1 MKSLIKFVTST
12 WVLHRTRRGPPL
24 DEKCNASAR
33 DRLIDMIF
41 ERCYTPGTMAT
52 LCDCSLAKPRVSA
65 SSARSCL
72 ASTDLRAPVC
82 SIFTVTSTQRYAR
95 RPVTL
100 RIVHQSRRKCSM
112 KVRAAQQS
120 TGEVSAAKQAS
131 MELEP
136 FSLLPSS

>member
-1 MKSLIKFVTST
+1 MTCSSHANCSLMLQCASSSNNFVKRVFGIRS
-12 WVLHRTRRGPPL
+12 VNQ
-24 DEKCNASAR
+24 KCNAFAR
-33 DRLIDMIF
+33 DGLIDMSF
-41 ERCYTPGTMAT
+41 ERCYTSGTMAT

-72 ASTDLRAPVC
+72 VSTDLRAPSC
-82 SIFTVTSTQRYAR
+82 SIFTLTSTQRYAR

-131 MELEP
+131 MAA
-136 FSLLPSS
+136 